1 MTTPE
6 EKARIKAELGALV
19 SEHATPTAKQGVAPK
34 VQAFMALAPS
44 NAGRIVAAAF
54 NVLGHEGRSPDVQA
68 ALAKQFM
75 DSAELLNLGDMT
87 EVESMF
93 LNQAQALQ
101 VVFASLAHAASV
113 ATKAERHDAL
123 LQLALRAQANS
134 RATLAALVDL
144 KFPRQTVI
152 AKQANIASGSA
163 QQQINNGAPAP
174 ATASGTR
181 EPSSQVALP
190 PPEAAVVVEPL
201 VTAAKEPVS
210 RARTRKTGAV
220 EKKYS

>member
-1 MTTPE
+1 MTPE
-6 EKARIKAELGALV
+6 EKDDIKTKLGALV
-19 SEHATPTAKQGVAPK
+19 SGHATPAAKQGVAPAVK
-34 VQAFMALAPS
+34 AFMALAPS
-44 NAGRIVAAAF
+44 NAGRIVATAF
-54 NVLGHEGRSPDVQA
+54 NVVGHEGRSEDVQV

-75 DSAELLNLGDMT
+75 TSAEMLTLGDLSEIEAMY
-87 EVESMF
+87 

-152 AKQANIASGSA
+152 ARQANIATGAA
-163 QQQINNGAPAP
+163 QQQVNNGVP
-174 ATASGTR
+174 TSGTSGGTR
-181 EPSSQVALP
+181 EPPSQVALP
-190 PPEAAVVVEPL
+190 PPDEAVVVEPL
-201 VTAAKEPVS
+201 AAVSKEPVP
-210 RARTRKTGAV
+210 RARTRKSGAV
-220 EKKYS
+220 EKKNS